1 MPITFNTF
9 MPEKTKKRAARRDA
23 DIDAIRTIWW
33 FRCLSNH
40 LETDA
45 PREVQRAIAP
55 NTLSSDVN
63 ADPIKNNK
71 FLGYSRG
78 AHVPSEAL
86 ALRAERVAPRSSWVL
101 YHPIWTVLR
110 SAGPIHKH
118 AMTWVRQLD
127 HEIQGIVLGPY
138 STIVGGASRHTL
150 GALERRAS
158 LDSLAALTLLARL
171 HHEAGEHEWVWLYT
185 CSIFRVLLLLGTH
198 FDQYGVAERMFQLYV
213 QRVFSLAEFEGQRVD
228 LSNYDYVFAS
238 YHLVG
243 IAERVRN
250 KHGSQRDRRM
260 PTFYALQALTGL
272 YEQRFKKHFQIPLV
286 SVADS

>member
-1 MPITFNTF
+1 MPILFNTF
-9 MPEKTKKRAARRDA
+9 MSEKIKKRAARRDA
-23 DIDAIRTIWW
+23 EVDAIRTIWW

-45 PREVQRAIAP
+45 PREVQRVIAP
-55 NTLSSDVN
+55 NTLSFN
-63 ADPIKNNK
+63 ITEAPIKNNK

-78 AHVPSEAL
+78 AHVPSRTL
-86 ALRAERVAPRSSWVL
+86 ALQAERVVSRSSWVL

-110 SAGPIHKH
+110 STGPIHKH
-118 AMTWVRQLD
+118 AMTWVRQFD

-138 STIVGGASRHTL
+138 NTIVGGASRHTL

-158 LDSLAALTLLARL
+158 LDSLAALTLLLRR
-171 HHEAGEHEWVWLYT
+171 HHEEGKHEWVWLCT
-185 CSIFRVLLLLGTH
+185 CSIFRVLLLLGTYL
-198 FDQYGVAERMFQLYV
+198 DQYGVAERMFQLYV
-213 QRVFSLAEFEGQRVD
+213 QRVFSLAELEGQRVD

-238 YHLVG
+238 YHLAG

-286 SVADS
+286 SVAES

>member
-1 MPITFNTF
+1 MA
-9 MPEKTKKRAARRDA
+9 EKTKKRAARRDA
-23 DIDAIRTIWW
+23 DVDAIRTIWW

-40 LETDA
+40 LELDS
-45 PREVQRAIAP
+45 PREVQRVIAP
-55 NTLSSDVN
+55 QTVSSDVSD
-63 ADPIKNNK
+63 DPIRNNK

-78 AHVPSEAL
+78 AHIPSRTL
-86 ALRAERVAPRSSWVL
+86 VLQAERVVSRSRWVL

-110 SAGPIHKH
+110 TAGPSHKH

-127 HEIQGIVLGPY
+127 HEIQAIMLGPY
-138 STIVGGASRHTL
+138 NAIVGGASRHTL

-158 LDSLAALTLLARL
+158 LDSLAALTLLLRL
-171 HHEAGEHEWVWLYT
+171 HHEEGKHEWVWLCT

-198 FDQYGVAERMFQLYV
+198 LDQYGVAERMFQLYR

-238 YHLVG
+238 YHLAG
-243 IAERVRN
+243 IAERVRD

-272 YEQRFKKHFQIPLV
+272 YEQRFKQYFQIPLV
-286 SVADS
+286 SITES